1 MASTGQDDH
10 KETWYEPLGQKQ
22 TLGTKG
28 EDQGWTYKRRIM
40 ETQIFHHAKMY
51 LIFENIL

>member
-28 EDQGWTYKRRIM
+28 EGQGWTYKRRIM
-40 ETQIFHHAKMY
+40 ETQIFHHVKMY